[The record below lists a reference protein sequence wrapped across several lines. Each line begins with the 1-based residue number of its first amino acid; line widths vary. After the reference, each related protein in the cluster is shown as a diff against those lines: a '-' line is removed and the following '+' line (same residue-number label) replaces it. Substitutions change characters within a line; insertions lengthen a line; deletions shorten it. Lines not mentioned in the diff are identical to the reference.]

1 MFANRYTA
9 IVDACSLVSVWR
21 RNLLLSLAEA
31 EFFRLRW
38 SQTIL
43 DETERALAKLHHL
56 RGNSDGDARAR
67 KAIAAMTKAF
77 PEAMVDD
84 FAQLLC

>member
-1 MFANRYTA
+1 MFVNRYA
-9 IVDACSLVSVWR
+9 ALVEARSLVGVWR

-43 DETERALAKLHHL
+43 DKTERALKRPGTDAIMDVAMPAMAFK
-56 RGNSDGDARAR
+56 DGDQYIQTRHRSARS
-67 KAIAAMTKAF
+67 TF
-77 PEAMVDD
+77 
-84 FAQLLC
+84 F